1 MKVRF
6 YVEGILKR
14 KDLKISLQ
22 LTYSIEFLNIR
33 FWILL
38 DRNLEILTYDGGPTV
53 RIQNIGRYPAVY
65 VVNLSSIS
73 NKNGNFENSPK
84 NLNLFPSK
92 IILELK
98 FSVELSHFHPK
109 MVYFPQN
116 RSRQSKGYRF
126 LQNSRSFEILRIHP
140 IYTPRY
146 CLDRFVLA
154 PGHYTVLV
162 LNSPTKAIFTLDGD
176 PLIFPLY
183 GLFL

>member
-1 MKVRF
+1 MKISF

-65 VVNLSSIS
+65 VVNLSTIS

-84 NLNLFPSK
+84 KFEFVSIKNHIRIEIFAGIEPFSPTNRVFSSK
-92 IILELK
+92 
-98 FSVELSHFHPK
+98 SVEA
-109 MVYFPQN
+109 
-116 RSRQSKGYRF
+116 
-126 LQNSRSFEILRIHP
+126 IHRVQCP
-140 IYTPRY
+140 
-146 CLDRFVLA
+146 CEF
-154 PGHYTVLV
+154 
-162 LNSPTKAIFTLDGD
+162 
-176 PLIFPLY
+176 
-183 GLFL
+183 